1 MAHNSF
7 NANAVLLLGDQPF
20 EIFRLTA
27 IPVSERLTFS
37 HKVLMERWI

>member
-27 IPVSERLTFS
+27 ILGSKRLTFS
-37 HKVLMERWI
+37 YEALMERWI

>member
-1 MAHNSF
+1 
-7 NANAVLLLGDQPF
+7 VVDQPF
-20 EIFRLTA
+20 EIFGLTA